1 MTNNHTEQTEHEDP
15 MGIHGMAIIVRTL
28 SSDVYLSHLPMF
40 MEEHGYQVI
49 LEASLI
55 KKDTNEEGDLRS
67 DQLTHKALL
76 YTLQPEPFSL
86 PDLFQPDP
94 QNPRLK
100 EFDATV
106 YRGHFERGGAPV
118 IDGDGKPIIDKVRCL
133 VRRVIYARKFDPAA
147 QELPQLEYLLFG
159 DRQEQFLAHLITKPP
174 DFDQLLEAKVNDPTL
189 ADEELRSGITFFF
202 PRPNTIES
210 RFGKCQR
217 LVGNRRTDGKNSQ
230 STVELQIET
239 CEELYFE
246 TGDLAP

>member
-1 MTNNHTEQTEHEDP
+1 
-15 MGIHGMAIIVRTL
+15 MAIIVRAL

-40 MEEHGYQVI
+40 SMEKHRYQVI

-55 KKDTNEEGDLRS
+55 KKDTNKEGDLRP
-67 DQLTHKALL
+67 DQLTHKSLL

-94 QNPRLK
+94 TNPRLK

-118 IDGDGKPIIDKVRCL
+118 IDGDGKPIINKVRCL

-189 ADEELRSGITFFF
+189 TDEELRSGITVVF

-210 RFGKCQR
+210 RLGKCQR
-217 LVGNRRTDGKNSQ
+217 LVGKRTDGKNPQ

-246 TGDLAP
+246 TGDLSS